1 MEGIELCIYDSIVGF
16 LMKVIM
22 EIYLYTEK
30 NVGKNDEH
38 QNISC
43 DFFSRRKH
51 KCLSS
56 PINTFLYL
64 GSKMILYYF
73 NNLRKAV
80 NLFLK
85 GCDNGYFDQ

>member
-1 MEGIELCIYDSIVGF
+1 MNTKISAVIFF
-16 LMKVIM
+16 L
-22 EIYLYTEK
+22 
-30 NVGKNDEH
+30 GG
-38 QNISC
+38 NIIS
-43 DFFSRRKH
+43 
-51 KCLSS
+51 LSS